1 MKQAMAVFLFCM
13 VFFWATSS
21 RRQASRCLRQRS
33 RSLRREN
40 REGCAGARAPEAGK
54 ARIVFI
60 GRIDAPGCLGCDDFA
75 PRIGVDGS
83 WVGATKGNSYF
94 VLDVA
99 PGTHNVCADW
109 KSISAARG
117 RNWGVASFSAEP
129 GQTYFFETK
138 IEPSGEGPSD
148 PSRHQNAM
156 GSGFE
161 TARRR
166 QGRGPDEELGSC
178 DLDANKTVGRARV

>member
-1 MKQAMAVFLFCM
+1 MKQAMAVLLFCTLC
-13 VFFWATSS
+13 FWGN
-21 RRQASRCLRQRS
+21 QLR
-33 RSLRREN
+33 
-40 REGCAGARAPEAGK
+40 AARLHDACGDDHAHFDVKTEKDAPAPAAPEAGK

-60 GRIDAPGCLGCDDFA
+60 GRIDAPGCLGCDEFA

-83 WVGATKGNSYF
+83 WVGATRGNSYF

-117 RNWGVASFSAEP
+117 RNWGVASFTAAP

-138 IEPSGEGPSD
+138 IEPSGQGASD
-148 PSRHQNAM
+148 PSGIRTHW
-156 GSGFE
+156 
-161 TARRR
+161 T
-166 QGRGPDEELGSC
+166 L
-178 DLDANKTVGRARV
+178 DLTQLSDDKGADRMKNSALATWTQTER